1 MTIWQTG
8 ADDAEILAGAE
19 MDTDSRH
26 ARLQLAFQS
35 AFRDLA
41 AELPRHELLRTLCRA
56 IAEDL
61 DVPLEVLLDWRDG
74 GGAPSQFSTHGEML
88 LWAELTRFID
98 DCARIELQRSLATA
112 LAESGNPAFVAD
124 PNGRIVC
131 FNARFWRISEP
142 GVSRAC

>member
-1 MTIWQTG
+1 MNIWQTS
-8 ADDAEILAGAE
+8 ADDVANLAGAE

-26 ARLQLAFQS
+26 DRLQSAFQS

-41 AELPRHELLRTLCRA
+41 AELPRHEMLRALCRA

-61 DVPLEVLLDWRDG
+61 DVPLEALLDWRDG
-74 GGAPSQFSTHGEML
+74 GAPSRLSTHGETL

-98 DCARIELQRSLATA
+98 DCARIELQRSLASA

-124 PNGRIVC
+124 TNGRIVR
-131 FNARFWRISEP
+131 FSGRFWCINEP
-142 GVSRAC
+142 VNRAC